1 MTDVQKMI
9 KEIQE
14 VSARMAKI
22 TAQAQ
27 AINMEVAQ
35 AQTRIEIAKRKAEVE
50 KMFCQGVDFPSRI

>member
-27 AINMEVAQ
+27 AISIEVAQ
-35 AQTRIEIAKRKAEVE
+35 AQARIEIEKRKAEVE
-50 KMFCQGVDFPSRI
+50 KMFC

>member
-27 AINMEVAQ
+27 AISVEVSKAQ
-35 AQTRIEIAKRKAEVE
+35 ARIEIAKRKAEDE
-50 KMFCQGVDFPSRI
+50 KMFC